1 MSDIKTLCDFLEQTH
16 NPYRVFD
23 LGRRVCKISNE
34 QFKAFENNQAPY
46 PYPLQ
51 GHAWLG
57 IVSWNPNNQ
66 DEQLV
71 LFLKL
76 PLDEAAGL
84 VYAARDDLIYR
95 MLQNFKDQL
104 DAHSEGKTEMED
116 AMRNSPYGFTPN
128 QERMAVFHAK
138 SLDSMGQPPSKY
150 FKHALDYFN
159 GNVGYD
165 QWAFVGMQGIADVA
179 ARWQESDNKQ
189 ALIKAIPLLPEQP
202 YDVLCKC
209 LENEQI
215 DITLSE
221 PLLARFNTLIND
233 SEANPLEISATLRAL
248 SDSQAQ
254 GRRHEALVALLNS
267 KHKNNLDLLVTIAGR
282 CWQDLEESSLCQQYL
297 ETLANSGHGAQVF
310 SQILADLLYIPGMR
324 EPVMQQLRNPEKS
337 LALDSM
343 VGVMFGRR

>member
-1 MSDIKTLCDFLEQTH
+1 MSDIKTLCDFLEQTN
-16 NPYRVFD
+16 NPYRIFD
-23 LGRRVCKISNE
+23 LGRRVSKISNE
-34 QFKAFENNQAPY
+34 QFKAFENNEIAY

-84 VYAARDDLIYR
+84 VYAARDDLVYR
-95 MLQNFKDQL
+95 MIKNIKDQM
-104 DAHSEGKTEMED
+104 DAHDAGKTEMED

-128 QERMAVFHAK
+128 QERMATFHAK
-138 SLDSMGQPPSKY
+138 SLNSMGQPPSKY
-150 FKHALDYFN
+150 FQHALDYFN
-159 GNVGYD
+159 GSIGYD

-179 ARWQESDNKQ
+179 ARWQDDGNKA
-189 ALIKAIPLLPEQP
+189 ALIKAIPQLPEQP

-221 PLLARFNTLIND
+221 PLLARFKELVDNPD
-233 SEANPLEISATLRAL
+233 ANPLMISATLRAL
-248 SDSQAQ
+248 SDSLAE
-254 GRRHEALVALLNS
+254 GRRREAITTLLNS
-267 KHKNNLDLLVTIAGR
+267 THKNSLDLLVTIAGR
-282 CWQDLEESSLCQQYL
+282 SWNDLSDASLCQLFL
-297 ETLANSGHGAQVF
+297 ETLANSGHGAQIF

-324 EPVMQQLRNPEKS
+324 EPIMQQLRHPEKS
-337 LALDSM
+337 MALDSM
-343 VGVMFGRR
+343 VSAMFGRK